1 MKQTLEE
8 ALKSTDLPWLIPR
21 MEYYANRLLEKKL
34 WRGHRLGTGAKGQL
48 LADGKSADDFVKDA
62 FEALING
69 RRTYDEQLDLESNV
83 KRTIESLIW
92 NWKKKSDRKPL
103 LDRKTTFEEDGT
115 ELDPIGLAADPTT
128 TGISAVEMNELRE
141 NQNLLL
147 ADFKVSLEGDSELT
161 ELLEAYENGFTK
173 PADIEELTGI
183 PAKRVSE
190 LKRKIAM
197 KLTQFAANHSTAEAL
212 EN

>member
-1 MKQTLEE
+1 
-8 ALKSTDLPWLIPR
+8 
-21 MEYYANRLLEKKL
+21 
-34 WRGHRLGTGAKGQL
+34 
-48 LADGKSADDFVKDA
+48 
-62 FEALING
+62 
-69 RRTYDEQLDLESNV
+69 
-83 KRTIESLIW
+83 
-92 NWKKKSDRKPL
+92 
-103 LDRKTTFEEDGT
+103 
-115 ELDPIGLAADPTT
+115 
-128 TGISAVEMNELRE
+128 MNELRE